1 MRRQNKIALGLIF
14 LVAIILISIGL
25 FFYCSDGS
33 CANDNK
39 EATASS
45 EENSIDN
52 NEGVVEQAKQE
63 TEKKSREK
71 RVPSSE
77 SDPNT
82 TEDTPSN
89 DDQNQ
94 Y

>member
-1 MRRQNKIALGLIF
+1 MHVRRQNKLAIGLI
-14 LVAIILISIGL
+14 LLIAIIVISIGL
-25 FFYCSDGS
+25 FFYCSGGS
-33 CANDNK
+33 CTSDNK

-45 EENSIDN
+45 EE
-52 NEGVVEQAKQE
+52 EQQEQMEQAEQGDI
-63 TEKKSREK
+63 EKNYREE
-71 RVPSSE
+71 RVPSSD
-77 SDPNT
+77 SDSNT